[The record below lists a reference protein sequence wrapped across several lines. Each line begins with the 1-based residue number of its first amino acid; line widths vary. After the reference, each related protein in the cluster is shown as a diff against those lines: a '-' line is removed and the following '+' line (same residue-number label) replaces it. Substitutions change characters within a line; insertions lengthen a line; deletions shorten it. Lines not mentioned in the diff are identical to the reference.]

1 MKIKILEKGLRK
13 YFGYAYKDNKGE
25 AIVEI
30 AKGLKDKEY
39 MGTLI
44 HEILHI
50 LYPNDSEYN
59 VDQNARV
66 LTRYLWE
73 QGFRRNQ

>member
-1 MKIKILEKGLRK
+1 MKIKILEKGLRD
-13 YFGYAYKDNKGE
+13 YFGYAYKNHKGE

-59 VDQNARV
+59 VAKDLV
-66 LTRYLWE
+66 LE
-73 QGFRRNQ
+73 V

>member
-1 MKIKILEKGLRK
+1 MKIKILEKSLRK

-30 AKGLKDKEY
+30 AKGLNDKEH

-73 QGFRRNQ
+73 QGFRR